1 MSIVDKL
8 LERSVDDKARSFE
21 LSLVV
26 PGVGS
31 VLVAGDVLPADSR
44 EYKRQA
50 VNVKRMWAE
59 DKIKADDYP
68 AELISRITSNVTVD
82 GEPITNETLRQLID
96 RYESL
101 LDAIDR
107 ESTAN
112 TVFTVKPQTSLLN
125 TQSGKRGSTNQQAKA
140 PK

>member
-8 LERSVDDKARSFE
+8 LERAIDDKARPFE
-21 LSLVV
+21 LSLIV
-26 PGVGS
+26 PDVGS

-68 AELISRITSNVTVD
+68 AELISRITSNVTVN
-82 GEPITNETLRQLID
+82 GEPITSEKLRQLID

-125 TQSGKRGSTNQQAKA
+125 TQSGKRGSTSRRQKVL
-140 PK
+140 K

>member
-31 VLVAGDVLPADSR
+31 VLVSGDVLPADSR
-44 EYKRQA
+44 EYKREA

-101 LDAIDR
+101 LDAIDG

-140 PK
+140 QK